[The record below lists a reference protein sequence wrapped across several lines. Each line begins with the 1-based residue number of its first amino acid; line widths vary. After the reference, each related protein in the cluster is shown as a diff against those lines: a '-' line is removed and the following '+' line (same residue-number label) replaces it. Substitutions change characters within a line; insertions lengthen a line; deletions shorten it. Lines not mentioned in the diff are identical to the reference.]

1 MFANPNSVV
10 FACTSLTGVNK
21 VGQLKKTPEG
31 YYPMV
36 VGALNVFN
44 SGGQFYPINNEVKA
58 LFEQSS
64 SFMRRVSDGALRGE
78 MGHPKPPPRSLNV
91 QEQRLRD
98 QEFVRRN
105 LSIYE
110 ERVCC
115 HHMKIWLDFDSV
127 KDKDGKPVISIMSL
141 VKPSGELGHVLEKQ
155 LENPHENVCF
165 SIRSFTDNK
174 TRFGVEERT
183 LKEIVTF
190 DYVNEPGISVAKK
203 YLSPA
208 LESGFEMDVSRG
220 LLESAIMMNRPAGI
234 SSESIIVSPI
244 ALMNSMNWPLP
255 GKQSQQLPSRGW

>member
-1 MFANPNSVV
+1 MFGNPNSVI

-21 VGQLKKTPEG
+21 VGTLKKTPEG

-44 SGGQFYPINNEVKA
+44 SGGQFYPINNEVRA
-58 LFEQSS
+58 LFEESS
-64 SFMRRVSDGALRGE
+64 SFMRRVQRGALRGE
-78 MGHPKPPPRSLNV
+78 MGHPKPPPRSLNQ
-91 QEQRLRD
+91 QEQRLLD

-127 KDKDGKPVISIMSL
+127 KDKEGKPVISIMSL

-155 LENPHENVCF
+155 LENPYENVCF
-165 SIRSFTDNK
+165 SIRSFTDNR

-190 DYVNEPGISVAKK
+190 DNVNEPGIATAERWT
-203 YLSPA
+203 SPS
-208 LESGFEMDVSRG
+208 LESGFEMEMSRG
-220 LLESAIMMNRPAGI
+220 LLDSAIMMNRPAGI
-234 SSESIIVSPI
+234 SAESIIVSPA
-244 ALMNSMNWPLP
+244 ALYNALNWSLP
-255 GKQSQQLPSRGW
+255 NEKAQRRPSQGW

>member
-21 VGQLKKTPEG
+21 VGTLKKTPEG

-44 SGGQFYPINNEVKA
+44 SGGQFYPISNEVKA
-58 LFEQSS
+58 LFDESS
-64 SFMRRVSDGALRGE
+64 SFQRRVQRGALRGE
-78 MGHPKPPPRSLNV
+78 MGHPKPGPRSINP

-127 KDKDGKPVISIMSL
+127 KGKDGKPVISIMSL

-174 TRFGVEERT
+174 VRFGIEERS

-190 DYVNEPGISVAKK
+190 DYVNEPGIATAERWQ
-203 YLSPA
+203 SPA
-208 LESGFEMDVSRG
+208 LESGFEMEMSRAM
-220 LLESAIMMNRPAGI
+220 LDRVIMDNRPEGI
-234 SSESIIVSPI
+234 SAESIIVSPV
-244 ALMNSMNWPLP
+244 ALYNSLNWPLP
-255 GKQSQQLPSRGW
+255 NEVARRLPSRGW

>member
-1 MFANPNSVV
+1 MFANTNSVV
-10 FACTSLTGVNK
+10 FACTSLEGVNK
-21 VGQLKKTPEG
+21 VGLLKKTPEG

-44 SGGQFYPINNEVKA
+44 SGGQFYPANNDARA

-64 SFMRRVSDGALRGE
+64 SFMRRVQDGALRGE
-78 MGHPKPPPRSLNV
+78 MGHPKPGPRSLDAN
-91 QEQRLRD
+91 EQRLRD

-127 KDKDGKPVISIMSL
+127 KNKDGQPVIAIMSL

-174 TRFGVEERT
+174 TRFGIEERT

-190 DYVNEPGISVAKK
+190 DYVNEPGISHAKK

-208 LESGFEMDVSRG
+208 LESGFEMSISRG
-220 LLESAIMMNRPAGI
+220 MLDSAIMMNRPDNV
-234 SSESIIVSPI
+234 SSESIIVRPDN
-244 ALMNSMNWPLP
+244 LYNSMNWPLP
-255 GKQSQQLPSRGW
+255 GHSSKQLPSRGW